1 MCRRGIRFFG
11 SLPGGLSKKDH
22 EVVSYGT
29 IEEVTTLFP
38 LGVLGARAM
47 MEMDYTGQH
56 IGAYLLLSQFAR
68 GAFSN
73 VYLAKPRQPFE
84 RTVVVK
90 LPHTYRRSTQETE
103 HCAGRQL

>member
-1 MCRRGIRFFG
+1 
-11 SLPGGLSKKDH
+11 
-22 EVVSYGT
+22 
-29 IEEVTTLFP
+29 
-38 LGVLGARAM
+38 M

-56 IGAYLLLSQFAR
+56 IGEYLLLSQIAR

-90 LPHTYRRSTQETE
+90 LPHTYLRSTQETE